1 MGNRGGVPDAARDLG
16 SYTAAE
22 LAALT
27 RLELAGLA
35 MRAEEEAAS
44 LWREHQ
50 DDDGRVPAGVE
61 ERAAHL
67 ASLSELY
74 ALLAYR
80 DEEGDLEV

>member
-1 MGNRGGVPDAARDLG
+1 VPDAARALG

-35 MRAEEEAAS
+35 MRAEDESSS

-50 DDDGRVPAGVE
+50 DRDGRVPAEVQ

-67 ASLSELY
+67 ASLSDLY
-74 ALLAYR
+74 AHLAYR
-80 DEEGDLEV
+80 NGDGAGD